1 MNSNLDILLFF
12 MKKFYSSDAI
22 LARYLFLSAPHTH
35 KQFVENDTKVFGI
48 ILCQVNCLR
57 WIVGP
62 AAFNSPKTNND
73 ANSSPADT
81 IHHRN

>member
-12 MKKFYSSDAI
+12 MKKFCSNDAI
-22 LARYLFLSAPHTH
+22 LARYLFLSASHT
-35 KQFVENDTKVFGI
+35 QLVENDTKVFGI
-48 ILCQVNCLR
+48 IRCQVNCLR

-81 IHHRN
+81 IHHRI